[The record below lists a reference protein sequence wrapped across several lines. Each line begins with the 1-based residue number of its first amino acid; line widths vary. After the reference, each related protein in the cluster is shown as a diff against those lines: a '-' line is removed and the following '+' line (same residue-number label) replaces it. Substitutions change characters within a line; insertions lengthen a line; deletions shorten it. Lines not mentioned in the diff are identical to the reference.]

1 MMSTPR
7 SAMRLAS
14 SCTVMTSGITT
25 SRWIFSCACG
35 PVICFFWRS
44 WRRFSEARLRWRCS
58 SSSALMMVSRPRTAL
73 LAATR
78 RGNALLVPGI
88 GGAGGLL
95 GLLLGQVLA
104 GGLFADLARLG
115 LGLMPLVFF
124 AFTLFGL
131 FPLLGPLI
139 FGHYVQRGR
148 LLGLLGSAASR
159 WREFGERAHARVL
172 LLLGELRQHNA
183 SLARRRIVLNGLLH
197 GFGGARSRLWRRRL
211 LDGLRRATRAD
222 RPALL
227 FLHQDGLRAAMAE
240 ALAHMA
246 GFHRPAHVESHFAP
260 AASGLVFS
268 LVGLTHSLSVS
279 DPFWLA
285 NVLHPLR

>member
-1 MMSTPR
+1 
-7 SAMRLAS
+7 
-14 SCTVMTSGITT
+14 
-25 SRWIFSCACG
+25 
-35 PVICFFWRS
+35 
-44 WRRFSEARLRWRCS
+44 
-58 SSSALMMVSRPRTAL
+58 
-73 LAATR
+73 
-78 RGNALLVPGI
+78 
-88 GGAGGLL
+88 
-95 GLLLGQVLA
+95 
-104 GGLFADLARLG
+104 
-115 LGLMPLVFF
+115 MPLVFF

-131 FPLLGPLI
+131 FALFGPLI
-139 FGHYVQRGR
+139 FGHDVQRCR
-148 LLGLLGSAASR
+148 LLGLLALRRIALAR
-159 WREFGERAHARVL
+159 VGERAHARIL

-183 SLARRRIVLNGLLH
+183 SLARRRLVLNGLLH
-197 GFGGARSRLWRRRL
+197 GFGGPRGRLRRRRL

-246 GFHRPAHVESHFAP
+246 GFHRPAHVEGHFAP
-260 AASGLVFS
+260 SASGLVFS